1 MYEHELCSARLRP
14 SQNNASWPVSLMDA
28 DGGSMF
34 KVPFA
39 ILATID
45 RKAQKE
51 SFWLVGGFFVVVE
64 NWPESFVIIG
74 AIWIV

>member
-1 MYEHELCSARLRP
+1 
-14 SQNNASWPVSLMDA
+14 
-28 DGGSMF
+28 MF

-39 ILATID
+39 VLATID

-51 SFWLVGGFFVVVE
+51 SFCLVGFVVVVE